1 MRGLSTREISYAA
14 VCTALIAAG
23 AFITIPLGPVPFT
36 LQPLFVLFTGLV
48 LGPRLGALS
57 VVAYLVL
64 GLVAPVYA
72 GGTSGL
78 GVLFGPTGGYLVGFV
93 FGAALAGAVGRS
105 GEPRAARLIAGGL
118 AGLVPIYTLGALWLA
133 VSLHTT
139 ELRVVMVAGVL
150 PFLPLDALKAVVAGL
165 MALSLARSPL
175 RLPATERGR

>member
-1 MRGLSTREISYAA
+1 MGSLSTRDLSYAA

-36 LQPLFVLFTGLV
+36 LQPMFVLLAGLI

-57 VVAYLVL
+57 VVAYLIL

-78 GVLFGPTGGYLVGFV
+78 GVLLGPTGGYLIGFV

-105 GEPRAARLIAGGL
+105 REPRASRLIAGGL

-133 VSLHTT
+133 VSLQTSDI
-139 ELRVVMVAGVL
+139 RVILIGGVL
-150 PFLPLDALKAVVAGL
+150 QFLPFDVIKAVAAGL
-165 MALSLARSPL
+165 IALSVARSPL
-175 RLPATERGR
+175 RLSAPERGR